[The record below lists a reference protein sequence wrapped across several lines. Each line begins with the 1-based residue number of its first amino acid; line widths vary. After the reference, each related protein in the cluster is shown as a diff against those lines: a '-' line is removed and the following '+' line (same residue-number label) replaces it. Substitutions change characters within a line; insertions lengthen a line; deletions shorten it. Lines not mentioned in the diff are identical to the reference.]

1 MYNNEH
7 LDYDEVEPENSD
19 NDSTQSNNDYDE
31 AEAVNET
38 VFIAQATAEINVRE
52 DEKVQIYERNKMN
65 QNRHT
70 FQEDFYC
77 VNHNGYKKDMKNI
90 QLNSR
95 SHSLQNSET
104 NLESIVKQENEIVVL
119 SENPYYETSERMNTE
134 GSVRGSLQSTG
145 TFVRCDSGDSLHLTV
160 PNADTFQMV
169 CTTENPYYGDVIITP
184 PGTDIITIVTEID
197 IRIYAFID

>member
-1 MYNNEH
+1 MYNNEN

-77 VNHNGYKKDMKNI
+77 VNHNGHKKDMKNI

-104 NLESIVKQENEIVVL
+104 NLERMVKQENEIVVL

-145 TFVRCDSGDSLHLTV
+145 SAECRSRR
-160 PNADTFQMV
+160 A
-169 CTTENPYYGDVIITP
+169 
-184 PGTDIITIVTEID
+184 
-197 IRIYAFID
+197 